1 MAESFKKLIVWQK
14 AVELA
19 VQVQDATSRFPNEER
34 YGLSSQMRRAAV
46 SIPSNIAEGYGRVG
60 QRDYVHFLGIARGS
74 AYELQTQV
82 VIATRVGYVVD
93 GGIESLIDE
102 ICKMLTSQILQLQKK
117 YVREQV
123 EEYN

>member
-19 VQVQDATSRFPNEER
+19 VQVQDSTARFPKEER
-34 YGLSSQMRRAAV
+34 YGLSSQMRKAAV

-74 AYELQTQV
+74 AYELQTQI
-82 VIATRVGYVVD
+82 VIATKVGYVIDD
-93 GGIESLIDE
+93 GLGSLIDE

-117 YVREQV
+117 YVREQA